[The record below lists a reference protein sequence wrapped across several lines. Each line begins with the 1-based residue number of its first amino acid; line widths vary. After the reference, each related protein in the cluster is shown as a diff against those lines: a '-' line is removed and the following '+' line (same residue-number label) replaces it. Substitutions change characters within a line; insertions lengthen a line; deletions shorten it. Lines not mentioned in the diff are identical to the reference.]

1 MPKGTPFYDI
11 TLDALLHNI
20 TVLQE
25 PLSLPILVVHFHCVL
40 PFPAEKVRKKN
51 VGQEPPTLK

>member
-20 TVLQE
+20 FGAPCEAEYSWKKIHNCAMLIIF
-25 PLSLPILVVHFHCVL
+25 SIL
-40 PFPAEKVRKKN
+40 
-51 VGQEPPTLK
+51 GQRQK